1 MNARQ
6 LEKYQ
11 ATLEGLLHEVLPSS
25 LNASDRPLRGEGG
38 QNLDTPT
45 QRGPRNV
52 HGSSTGF
59 GRKTPSPKQIPHQ
72 QINHEIYRNYSFIY
86 YFNLQRS
93 DSGRAIKGEITLRE
107 GLAINGAYISK
118 ACAYDQLL
126 RPWNK
131 ICMGSSV
138 LHEESEARE
147 IAFFAHMLSQ

>member
-1 MNARQ
+1 MDPVEPWEEKQEVIKLTAPVEIGMRMNARQ

-59 GRKTPSPKQIPHQ
+59 GRKTPSFLSPFP
-72 QINHEIYRNYSFIY
+72 
-86 YFNLQRS
+86 
-93 DSGRAIKGEITLRE
+93 DVSGPAAVSKRCALSEMQGDVFGLRATFMEVTEFVRKGSACLHF
-107 GLAINGAYISK
+107 LA
-118 ACAYDQLL
+118 
-126 RPWNK
+126 
-131 ICMGSSV
+131 V
-138 LHEESEARE
+138 LSGNPGTA
-147 IAFFAHMLSQ
+147 